1 LNNYYV
7 VHSIKGDP
15 MRIKLRENKITF
27 LGSPVRALTVHAFS
41 SSSRVSDYR
50 AFSNRWIVDA
60 EDGNGSF
67 IIL

>member
-1 LNNYYV
+1 
-7 VHSIKGDP
+7 